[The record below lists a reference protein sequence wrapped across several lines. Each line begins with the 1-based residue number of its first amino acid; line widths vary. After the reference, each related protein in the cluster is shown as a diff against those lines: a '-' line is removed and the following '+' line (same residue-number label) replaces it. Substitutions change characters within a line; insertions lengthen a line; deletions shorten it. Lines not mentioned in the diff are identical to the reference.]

1 MTSPTW
7 AAFRDGTF
15 SLTTAFPQS
24 CPTCSRRRRKSLQ
37 GFMAIEAEQAL
48 VTWNPLIAEV
58 IRRRGLFGAVPPV
71 TAERAVDQL
80 VRERRKSATCS
91 VIP

>member
-1 MTSPTW
+1 MV
-7 AAFRDGTF
+7 
-15 SLTTAFPQS
+15 
-24 CPTCSRRRRKSLQ
+24 
-37 GFMAIEAEQAL
+37 IEAEQAL

-71 TAERAVDQL
+71 IVERAVDQP